1 LFKYGAP
8 EPDQPANVLQD
19 LNMFHAIGF
28 RGAGMLALVVVLVN
42 GPTPSGAQDGKTEP
56 KKGATEKARFID
68 RGDYVEDTTTGL
80 LWQKDGT
87 ASGKL
92 NFTGA
97 AEYAKSLKLGDLT
110 RWRVP
115 TRKELE
121 GIFPAT
127 DKPFTNTK
135 YNKEMCCKEG
145 EFNSYWT
152 SELDTRLDDYAYVYQ
167 WYAKGGAN
175 NCYASKNF
183 VYVRCV
189 HDPKRPSAPPPDEA
203 TARKAKELI
212 AQLGDERFEVRA
224 KATAELKEMAAKIE
238 PVLREALKSAK
249 DAEVRVRI
257 ESILRKFD
265 D

>member
-1 LFKYGAP
+1 MFSLIRFRSGHVLLLISALLCCPAGA
-8 EPDQPANVLQD
+8 
-19 LNMFHAIGF
+19 
-28 RGAGMLALVVVLVN
+28 
-42 GPTPSGAQDGKTEP
+42 SAQDSKTDL
-56 KKGATEKARFID
+56 KKAATDKPRFID

-87 ASGKL
+87 ASGKV
-92 NFTGA
+92 NFAGA
-97 AEYAKSLKLGDLT
+97 AAYAKSLTLGDLR

-175 NCYASKNF
+175 NCFASKNF

-189 HDPKRPSAPPPDEA
+189 HDPAPPPADEA
-203 TARKAKELI
+203 TIRKANELI
-212 AQLGDERFEVRA
+212 KQLGDERFEVRA
-224 KATAELKEMAAKIE
+224 KATAELKEIAAKIQ
-238 PVLREALKSAK
+238 PLLREALKNAK

-265 D
+265 DE